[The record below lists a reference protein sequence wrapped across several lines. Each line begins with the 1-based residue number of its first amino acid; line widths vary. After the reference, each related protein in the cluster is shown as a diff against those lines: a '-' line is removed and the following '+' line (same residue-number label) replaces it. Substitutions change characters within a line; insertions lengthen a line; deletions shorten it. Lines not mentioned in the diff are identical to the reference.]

1 MTPLVLIRHG
11 PTDWNADRRL
21 QGHTDVPLSEDGR
34 ELVSSWRVPPPVDG
48 YRWVSSPLQR
58 ASETAELLGARDPA
72 LEPRIIEMHFGE
84 WEGRRLPDLRSE
96 LGEEMVRNEA
106 RGLDF
111 RPDGGETPRQV
122 QERLV
127 PWLEDIDSTGRPTV
141 AVTHHGVLRVLYAM
155 ATGWDLVGPSP
166 EKFEW
171 GAMHCFQVGSDAQVD
186 VERINVG
193 LAEK

>member
-21 QGHTDVPLSEDGR
+21 QGHTDVPLSEEGR

-111 RPDGGETPRQV
+111 QPEGGETPRQV

-127 PWLEDIDSTGRPTV
+127 PVRHGDRMGSRWTV
-141 AVTHHGVLRVLYAM
+141 AREVRVGRHALFP
-155 ATGWDLVGPSP
+155 GWKRRTSRCRTDQCR
-166 EKFEW
+166 
-171 GAMHCFQVGSDAQVD
+171 A
-186 VERINVG
+186 R
-193 LAEK
+193 